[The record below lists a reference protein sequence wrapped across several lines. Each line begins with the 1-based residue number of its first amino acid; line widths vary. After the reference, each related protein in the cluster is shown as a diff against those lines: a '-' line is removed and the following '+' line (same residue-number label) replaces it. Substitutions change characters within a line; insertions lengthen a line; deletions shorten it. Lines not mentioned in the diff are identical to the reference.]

1 METNREIVNSEGYY
15 LVEADGELDVLFVE
29 ENNGKFYFWEIGVEY
44 STSVEREI
52 THRIKWIKKLDLKKL

>member
-44 STSVEREI
+44 PTSVEREI
-52 THRIKWIKKLDLKKL
+52 TYRIKWIKKLDLKKL